1 MTYKIHRE
9 SHEIV
14 WKNYFTWTVRQPSPF
29 GSIEIEQDLK
39 TQGARFTVNDA
50 TLIPNF
56 CIEFDNQE
64 DMMEFILR
72 WS

>member
-14 WKNYFTWTVRQPSPF
+14 WENYFTWAIRQPPF
-29 GSIEIEQDLK
+29 GPIEIDQDLK
-39 TQGARFTVNDA
+39 TQGARRLECCNETWTAF
-50 TLIPNF
+50 
-56 CIEFDNQE
+56 EFDNQE